1 MCNEIEVHNTV
12 LMDNTNSNNMATVC
26 VQLLM
31 SLHSYSMD
39 NYKAHNYIA
48 IWLLYVQSEYLNC
61 VHSLQR

>member
-26 VQLLM
+26 VQWLM

-39 NYKAHNYIA
+39 NYKAHI
-48 IWLLYVQSEYLNC
+48 
-61 VHSLQR
+61 